1 MSGESATGSA
11 NLGLG
16 LLRQCEE
23 GIKAIEAA
31 ADVESVVAAMRA
43 HTGSAGVQEAACRAL
58 IMLTYNDAENRTRA
72 GTAGAV
78 EAVAAAMRA
87 HAGSAGVQEAA
98 CTALMQLT
106 FKGAE
111 NVTRAG
117 TAGVG
122 EAVAAAMRAH
132 AGSADVQNAA
142 CMLCLA

>member
-1 MSGESATGSA
+1 MSGVSATGSA
-11 NLGLG
+11 NLGL
-16 LLRQCEE
+16 LRQCVERLNA
-23 GIKAIEAA
+23 IKAA
-31 ADVESVVAAMRA
+31 ADVEPVVAAM
-43 HTGSAGVQEAACRAL
+43 SALTNL
-58 IMLTYNDAENRTRA
+58 IHNDAENRTRA